1 MRPNTEFLAI
11 RRKVKRPCGTD
22 LYLCLDSCLKEQP
35 LAGESRVSFR
45 GESSDEQAGTD
56 RPRR

>member
-22 LYLCLDSCLKEQP
+22 LYLCLDSCLKD
-35 LAGESRVSFR
+35 LAVAGESRVEFR
-45 GESSDEQAGTD
+45 GEPN
-56 RPRR
+56 R